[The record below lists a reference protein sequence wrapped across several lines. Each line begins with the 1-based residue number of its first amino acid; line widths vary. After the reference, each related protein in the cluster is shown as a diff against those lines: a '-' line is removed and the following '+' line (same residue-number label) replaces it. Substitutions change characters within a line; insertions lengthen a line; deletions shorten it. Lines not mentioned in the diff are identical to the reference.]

1 MQREEKQLDATLEAT
16 IMRVNDLKTS
26 IASMIFK
33 LEHEYETL
41 NWPNFLD
48 NFALISGHL
57 TSLSKILSH
66 DKAPNLR
73 NLTVLPLRLNPE
85 KDEELLRLTEG
96 RIPTF
101 AHDSVPDYLRTK
113 LEPQVEQK
121 MMQLEAKAANLNHEA
136 SHFLIK
142 HLSYTVH
149 LANGTHKNILLFRFH
164 MNFCGFQKQVTQY
177 TKVISH
183 VWDIANKAREEWESE
198 AGSRATQAQTS
209 SAADTHALVAAVGM
223 GKGLKSDSVPMV
235 QSNVNPVPSGMM
247 VGRPANQQQSGGQ
260 GPLGNTQM
268 GQMNKAPSA
277 IKTNIKAASQIHPY
291 GR

>member
-136 SHFLIK
+136 SHE
-142 HLSYTVH
+142 Y
-149 LANGTHKNILLFRFH
+149 N
-164 MNFCGFQKQVTQY
+164 KQVTQY

-198 AGSRATQAQTS
+198 AGNRATQAQTS